1 MEKKWCLIL
10 WKEKIVHLKA
20 INNIQIYN
28 NMFVR
33 HIDFFHKPT
42 VLQYLYNHTLI
53 WYYIET
59 IVGYSD
65 WVAIE
70 TIHFFFAF

>member
-1 MEKKWCLIL
+1 
-10 WKEKIVHLKA
+10 
-20 INNIQIYN
+20 
-28 NMFVR
+28 MFVR

-65 WVAIE
+65 CVAIE
-70 TIHFFFAF
+70 TIHFFLHFKCTTYASVFIKISIKPKKKNVIIIL